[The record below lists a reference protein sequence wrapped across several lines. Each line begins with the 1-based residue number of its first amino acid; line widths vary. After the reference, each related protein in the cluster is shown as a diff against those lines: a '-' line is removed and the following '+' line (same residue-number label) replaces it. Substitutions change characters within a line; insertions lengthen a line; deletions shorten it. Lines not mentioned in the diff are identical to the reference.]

1 MKKILATL
9 VLVTFAF
16 AANAQLFVSA
26 NIGGAMKS
34 GNTHT
39 TTHVTIV
46 TDSTVAT
53 DVPLDETKTFTG
65 GLRIGYKF
73 GRIQAGIAGSYTM
86 GTTVFQTVD
95 HSLMPIPTQDG
106 YSFEGTTTT
115 KVTSFMVAPFIR
127 YDIIQA
133 GDVSLF
139 AELHAFYSMQND
151 PEQEIHLAIKKGQE
165 TFISTDTNFISEL
178 HTTALGVQVIP
189 GLSWQLSKH
198 CSLDLYF
205 DFLSLAYASSTT
217 ESTTHNYS
225 FKFSGVSDYAI
236 TDESTSMTVKSS
248 SFEGGLHGSPL
259 LTQLGSSNWVRVG
272 FNFTF

>member
-9 VLVTFAF
+9 ILVTFAF

-53 DVPLDETKTFTG
+53 DVPLDEVKSFTG

-95 HSLMPIPTQDG
+95 RSLMPIPTQEG

-115 KVTSFMVAPFIR
+115 KTTSYMVAPFVR

-139 AELHAFYSMQND
+139 AEVHAFYSVQNN
-151 PEQEIHLAIKKGQE
+151 PEQDIHLAIMKGKE
-165 TFISTDTNFISEL
+165 TFISTDTNFTTEL
-178 HTTALGVQVIP
+178 NTTALGVQVIP

-198 CSLDLYF
+198 CGLDLYF
-205 DFLSLAYASSTT
+205 DFLSLAYATSTT
-217 ESTTHNYS
+217 VATTHNYT
-225 FKFSGVSDYAI
+225 FKFSGISDYAI
-236 TDESTSMTVKSS
+236 TDESATVTTKSS
-248 SFEGGLHGSPL
+248 SFEGGLHGTPL